1 MEGVNRIMPV
11 NASSYPAP
19 SAATIA
25 AAVAAPSAATIATAV
40 AAAVPTISAINSSV
54 STNASPYGGTVTHSY
69 AQGNGA
75 STYTFTGLSSYKYIK
90 IVWAFLVGS
99 LSQTQLGITIN
110 GDTTNKYMAVI
121 NKSRADSATPEL
133 VIGINTK
140 INLEVIRND
149 YTQSNGILT
158 IPNSNSGAIKQ
169 FTMTSSFNNTS
180 TDIIQDV
187 SGAWLNTAAISTL
200 TFTLTGGTFVNNQ
213 AGAGFYLIGIN

>member
-1 MEGVNRIMPV
+1 MPV
-11 NASSYPAP
+11 NLSSLQP
-19 SAATIA
+19 
-25 AAVAAPSAATIATAV
+25 PSAATIATAV

-99 LSQTQLGITIN
+99 LSETQLGITIN

-121 NKSRADSATPEL
+121 NKSRADTGTPTI
-133 VIGINTK
+133 VTGINTK
-140 INLEVIRND
+140 INLETVRND
-149 YTQSNGILT
+149 YTQANGVLT

-169 FTMTSSFNNTS
+169 YSMVSGFNNTA
-180 TDIIQDV
+180 TDIIQDYT
-187 SGAWLNTAAISTL
+187 GAWLNTAAISTL